1 MSYQEPV
8 LGISK
13 VYDYGTSK
21 CYKVDCQCGSDDHS
35 ITMEV
40 EKDDVLSD
48 IQVHTYVTV
57 STSYWDEAVSLTG
70 LVHKIENTTLFNI
83 AYFWISMFNSLVRK
97 VKLTYNIW
105 IDGYVKFSTTTILTK
120 NQARNF
126 ADTINYAIDSIEE
139 KTK

>member
-1 MSYQEPV
+1 MSYQEPI

-35 ITMEV
+35 ITMDI
-40 EKDDVLSD
+40 EKDDDLSD
-48 IQVHTYVTV
+48 VVVNTYVTV
-57 STSYWDEAVSLTG
+57 STSYWDETVSLSS
-70 LVHKIENTTLFNI
+70 LCHKIENTFLYNI

-105 IDGYVKFSTTTILTK
+105 IDGYVKFSTSTIMTK
-120 NQARNF
+120 NQAKNF
-126 ADTINYAIDSIEE
+126 ADTINHAIDTIEE
-139 KTK
+139 NNK